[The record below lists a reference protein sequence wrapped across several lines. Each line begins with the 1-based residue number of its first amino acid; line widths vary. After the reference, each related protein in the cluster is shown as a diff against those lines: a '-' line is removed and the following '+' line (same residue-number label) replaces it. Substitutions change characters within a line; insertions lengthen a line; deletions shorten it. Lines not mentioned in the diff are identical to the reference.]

1 MYRITVLMGIYNCAA
16 TLSEALDSLINQTY
30 KSFKIIL
37 CDDGS
42 SDNTYQIAKRY
53 ADKYD
58 NIILIKNERNMKLAA
73 TLNHCL
79 KYADTEYIARM
90 DGDDISLPTRFE
102 KEINFLDAH
111 PEYALVSCPMIH
123 FDEKG
128 EWKRG
133 KAIEKPT
140 KESFRIASPFCHAPV
155 MIRTSV
161 LKAVDGYTVALKTE
175 RMEDYYL
182 WYKIYKAGYIGY
194 NLQEHY
200 YKMRDDKISDKTYT
214 LKETT
219 KENQLCFFR
228 NDGGELQNIGQKPLE
243 FYYAYLAKQL
253 INKQLLGNLKC
264 EVTFELTE
272 DNKYVMINVRPIDE
286 SKEKKSIKQRKMGI
300 MEKIYWKLFW

>member
-133 KAIEKPT
+133 KAIEKALEMKQKDDVVYIVGCEYLYRRN
-140 KESFRIASPFCHAPV
+140 KEVCVNPY
-155 MIRTSV
+155 
-161 LKAVDGYTVALKTE
+161 D
-175 RMEDYYL
+175 
-182 WYKIYKAGYIGY
+182 
-194 NLQEHY
+194 
-200 YKMRDDKISDKTYT
+200 
-214 LKETT
+214 
-219 KENQLCFFR
+219 
-228 NDGGELQNIGQKPLE
+228 
-243 FYYAYLAKQL
+243 L
-253 INKQLLGNLKC
+253 I
-264 EVTFELTE
+264 
-272 DNKYVMINVRPIDE
+272 DRYVH
-286 SKEKKSIKQRKMGI
+286 
-300 MEKIYWKLFW
+300 